1 MNLRQIMLLAISATV
16 CLLALQSIY
25 IYKHPAIVAS
35 VSYLSFSIALYVILG
50 AGLVYAM
57 YYVRKN
63 VLRRVKR
70 EQSVLYLASRY
81 RTMIEDSGI
90 TILNTDANGF
100 ITFVSE
106 NAERLSGFAPSA
118 MVGLHITQCMPHEF
132 RDYINKIIART
143 VNGEVMEQTLEVQIY
158 TKAHVKK
165 WIGCQLYFMMN
176 EDGGF
181 KDLQFIIWDNEKNK
195 TLALELEKAEEKRRH
210 QQQLLQSVIDN
221 NPNII
226 YVKDLEGKYLLM
238 NRKLK
243 EMVDISPDM
252 DVSTIS
258 EEDVFKYNRNSLE
271 NYRRLHRLIIESKQT
286 MAFEETFS
294 YKGTEKYFYIM
305 KFPVL
310 DENGNTIYVC
320 GVSVDITE
328 LKKAQLEMIDAREEA
343 LQAKEAQENF
353 LANMSH
359 EIRTPMNGVMGM
371 SNLLL
376 DTSLNDAQKEYVQ
389 SIKESA
395 ENLLSIINDLL
406 DFSKIK
412 SGKFHID
419 VNDFNIADTVRK
431 AIYPLQ
437 VKAQEK
443 DLALNCLID
452 TGVPEVVTGDALR
465 LQQMI
470 INLAANAVKFTSEGA
485 ITVKLYPIE
494 QNDNDVLLGIDVA
507 DTGIGLPADK
517 LDKVFELYTQVD
529 KNTSRIY
536 GGTGL
541 GLAIVKQ
548 LAELQNGTVSVKSE
562 YGKGSVFTLQ
572 IPYKI
577 KQQAVKKVE
586 ISSAAQQTGLLQGVK
601 VLVAEDNLINQ
612 KVVLYTL
619 KKQGADVIMT
629 CNGKEA
635 VETLT
640 TDKCDIVLMDLQMP
654 EMDGYQAT
662 TYIRNQL
669 KLDIPIIA
677 MTADAMKGES
687 DKCIDAGMQDYISK
701 PFEPKELFEKILAF
715 ANTNAMT

>member
-50 AGLVYAM
+50 VGLVYAM

-106 NAERLSGFAPSA
+106 NAERLSGFTPSA

-195 TLALELEKAEEKRRH
+195 TLALELEKAEERRRH

-271 NYRRLHRLIIESKQT
+271 NYRRLHRLIIENKQT

-371 SNLLL
+371 GNLLL
-376 DTSLNDAQKEYVQ
+376 DTSLNDVQKEYVQ

-494 QNDNDVLLGIDVA
+494 HNDNDVLLGIDVA

-619 KKQGADVIMT
+619 KNQGADVIMT

-701 PFEPKELFEKILAF
+701 PFEPKELFEKILSF

>member
-35 VSYLSFSIALYVILG
+35 VSYLSFSIVLYVILG
-50 AGLVYAM
+50 VGLVYAM

-106 NAERLSGFAPSA
+106 NAERLSGFTPAA

-195 TLALELEKAEEKRRH
+195 TLALELEKAEEKRLH

-252 DVSTIS
+252 DVNTIS

-271 NYRRLHRLIIESKQT
+271 NYRRLHRLIIENKQT

-371 SNLLL
+371 GNLLL
-376 DTSLNDAQKEYVQ
+376 DTSLNDVQKEYVQ

-443 DLALNCLID
+443 DLSLNCLID

-494 QNDNDVLLGIDVA
+494 HNDNDVLLGIDVA

-619 KKQGADVIMT
+619 KNQGADVIMT
-629 CNGKEA
+629 SNGKEA
-635 VETLT
+635 IETLT

-687 DKCIDAGMQDYISK
+687 DKCINAGMQDYISK

-715 ANTNAMT
+715 ANANTII

>member
-1 MNLRQIMLLAISATV
+1 MLLAISATV
-16 CLLALQSIY
+16 CLLTLQSIY

-106 NAERLSGFAPSA
+106 NAERLSGFTPSA

-132 RDYINKIIART
+132 RQYINEIIART

-165 WIGCQLYFMMN
+165 WIGCKLYFMMN

-195 TLALELEKAEEKRRH
+195 TLALELEEAEEKRRH
-210 QQQLLQSVIDN
+210 QQQLLQAVIDN

-252 DVSTIS
+252 DVNTIS
-258 EEDVFKYNRNSLE
+258 EEDVFKYSRNSLE
-271 NYRRLHRLIIESKQT
+271 NYRRLHRQVIESKQT
-286 MAFEETFS
+286 MAFEETFA
-294 YKGTEKYFYIM
+294 YKDTEKHFYIM

-310 DENGNTIYVC
+310 DENSNTIYVC

-371 SNLLL
+371 GNLLL
-376 DTSLNDAQKEYVQ
+376 DTSLNDVQKEYVQ

-395 ENLLSIINDLL
+395 ENLLNIINDLL

-443 DLALNCLID
+443 NLALNCLID

-470 INLAANAVKFTSEGA
+470 INLTANAVKFTSEGA

-494 QNDNDVLLGIDVA
+494 QNDNDMLLGIDVA

-529 KNTSRIY
+529 KNTSRVY

-586 ISSAAQQTGLLQGVK
+586 ISSTAQQTGLLQGVK

-619 KKQGADVIMT
+619 KNQGADVIMT
-629 CNGKEA
+629 SNGKEA
-635 VETLT
+635 IDTLAV
-640 TDKCDIVLMDLQMP
+640 DKCDIVLMDLQMP
-654 EMDGYQAT
+654 EMDGYHAT
-662 TYIRNQL
+662 AYIRNQL

-701 PFEPKELFEKILAF
+701 PFEPKDLFEKILAF
-715 ANTNAMT
+715 ANTNAII

>member
-1 MNLRQIMLLAISATV
+1 MLLAISATV

-106 NAERLSGFAPSA
+106 NAERLSGFTPSA

-195 TLALELEKAEEKRRH
+195 TLALELEKAEERRRH

-271 NYRRLHRLIIESKQT
+271 NYRRLHRLIIENKQT

-371 SNLLL
+371 GNLLL
-376 DTSLNDAQKEYVQ
+376 DTSLNDVQKEYVQ

-619 KKQGADVIMT
+619 KNQGADVIMT

-701 PFEPKELFEKILAF
+701 PFEPKELFEKILALAN
-715 ANTNAMT
+715 ANTII